1 MLSQQQGQVEGASE
15 SAQTPSVGTPLTYSW
30 VFWVLPR
37 DPATKYEKNTYMSA
51 IRKLSTFSTCEEFWG
66 VYSRLR
72 RPQDLLTVSDYFLF
86 KEGLRPIWEGRGPA
100 AYLELSLA
108 DIFVVLVFMHADQP
122 NGGKWIVRLK
132 KGLASRYWVRASL
145 KELCYVVF

>member
-1 MLSQQQGQVEGASE
+1 MNGLSQSMQSQQHRHVEGASN
-15 SAQTPSVGTPLTYSW
+15 SPQTPSVGTPLTYSW

-51 IRKLSTFSTCEEFWG
+51 IRKVSTFSTCEEFWG

-86 KEGLRPIWEGRGPA
+86 KEGLRPIWE
-100 AYLELSLA
+100 
-108 DIFVVLVFMHADQP
+108 DQP

-132 KGLASRYWVRASL
+132 KGLASRYWEHSQKGPWVAASMRNG
-145 KELCYVVF
+145 V